1 MFKRAMDARPPCPAC
16 ASRYS
21 AYVQDVIGRRTQ
33 LHYPQFVCLDC
44 HTFHHR
50 SAYRETDEQKRF
62 DFEFLFNERDHHDK
76 LQNQLFLE
84 IKTRVPHIRTVCEV
98 GHGLGLFLKAARDY
112 GCDGYG
118 FEVNALCHEFARDQ
132 LGLSCELGLFGP
144 EHDRRYDLIASVMVF
159 EHLEAPRDLF
169 AAMRDHLNP
178 DGAIY
183 LSVPFIHRNEWPYL
197 WTAGTGPGEMPP
209 DVFYDNDVHITHFS
223 VDGMKAMGLGLGAR
237 FADQFV
243 SVDTAH
249 RSPGAYH
256 GVLFR
261 F

>member
-1 MFKRAMDARPPCPAC
+1 VEHRRPCPAC
-16 ASRYS
+16 ASRYV
-21 AYVQDVIGRRTQ
+21 AFVQDVLGRRTGRR
-33 LHYPQFVCLDC
+33 YPQFACLDC
-44 HTFHHR
+44 RSFFHR
-50 SAYRETDEQKRF
+50 SDYRETDEQKGF
-62 DFEFLFNERDHHDK
+62 DFQFLFNEREAHDK

-84 IKTRVPHIRTVCEV
+84 LKTRLPHLRTVCEV
-98 GHGLGLFLKAARDY
+98 GHGLGLLLKAVRDY

-118 FEVNALCHEFARDQ
+118 FEVNRLCHDFAREQ

-144 EHDRRYDLIASVMVF
+144 DHPRTYDLITSVMVF

-169 AAMRDHLNP
+169 AAMRDRLNP

-183 LSVPFIHRNEWPYL
+183 LSVPFAHRHEWPYL
-197 WTAGTGPGEMPP
+197 WTADSAPGTAPP
-209 DVFYDNDVHITHFS
+209 DIFYDNDVHITHFS
-223 VDGMKAMGLGLGAR
+223 VEGMRQMGLSLGAR
-237 FADQFV
+237 HADYFV
-243 SVDTAH
+243 SQDTAH